1 MKEYTIEIL
10 KNEVE
15 VMIEILVYHIKPMKK
30 EIGDEKYNSR
40 ISLFSYCISF
50 SSIHTTIEYVLKRLH
65 SFKFILEYS
74 NKDDLNNLLDDFKS
88 IRDNIISSICF
99 IWTSILKCMPKECL
113 EFNYKSMLVM
123 IESMLSRYEVSDK
136 FKENIYYA
144 FERDIK
150 QSLSI

>member
-15 VMIEILVYHIKPMKK
+15 VMIEILAYHVKPLRK
-30 EIGDEKYNSR
+30 EIGEEKYNSR
-40 ISLFSYCISF
+40 ISLFSYCLSF
-50 SSIHTTIEYVLKRLH
+50 SSIHNTIEYVLKRLN

-150 QSLSI
+150 

>member
-1 MKEYTIEIL
+1 MKNYTIEIL

-15 VMIEILVYHIKPMKK
+15 VMIEILVHHLKPLRK
-30 EIGDEKYNSR
+30 EIGEEKY
-40 ISLFSYCISF
+40 ISKITL
-50 SSIHTTIEYVLKRLH
+50 SSIHDTIEYVLKRLY

-74 NKDDLNNLLDDFKS
+74 NKDDLDNLLDDFKS
-88 IRDNIISSICF
+88 IRDNISSSICF

-123 IESMLSRYEVSDK
+123 VESRLSRYEVSDE

>member
-15 VMIEILVYHIKPMKK
+15 VMIEILAYHIKPLRK
-30 EIGDEKYNSR
+30 EIGEEKYNSR
-40 ISLFSYCISF
+40 ISLFSYCLSF
-50 SSIHTTIEYVLKRLH
+50 SSIHNTIEYVLKRLN

-74 NKDDLNNLLDDFKS
+74 NKDDLDNLLDDFKS
-88 IRDNIISSICF
+88 IRDNFSSSICF

-123 IESMLSRYEVSDK
+123 VESRLSRHEVSDE

>member
-15 VMIEILVYHIKPMKK
+15 VMIEILVHHLKPLRK
-30 EIGDEKYNSR
+30 EIGEEKY
-40 ISLFSYCISF
+40 ISKVTLFS
-50 SSIHTTIEYVLKRLH
+50 IHDRIEYLLKRLY

-74 NKDDLNNLLDDFKS
+74 NKDDLDNLLDDFKS
-88 IRDNIISSICF
+88 IRDSISSSICF

-113 EFNYKSMLVM
+113 EFNYKCMLVM
-123 IESMLSRYEVSDK
+123 IESRLSRYEVSDK
-136 FKENIYYA
+136 FKEIIHYA
-144 FERDIK
+144 FERNIK

>member
-1 MKEYTIEIL
+1 MKNYTIEIL

-15 VMIEILVYHIKPMKK
+15 VMIEILVHHLKPLRK
-30 EIGDEKYNSR
+30 EIGEEKY
-40 ISLFSYCISF
+40 ISKVTL
-50 SSIHTTIEYVLKRLH
+50 SSIHDRIEYVLKRLY

-74 NKDDLNNLLDDFKS
+74 NKDDLDNLLDDFKS
-88 IRDNIISSICF
+88 IRDNISSSICF
-99 IWTSILKCMPKECL
+99 LWVCILKCMPKECL

-123 IESMLSRYEVSDK
+123 IESRLSRHEVSDE
-136 FKENIYYA
+136 FKEIIHYA

>member
-15 VMIEILVYHIKPMKK
+15 VMIEILVHHLKPLRK
-30 EIGDEKYNSR
+30 EIGEEKY
-40 ISLFSYCISF
+40 ISKITL
-50 SSIHTTIEYVLKRLH
+50 SSIHDTIEYVLKRLY

-74 NKDDLNNLLDDFKS
+74 NKDDLDNLLDDFKS
-88 IRDNIISSICF
+88 IRDNISSSICF

-123 IESMLSRYEVSDK
+123 VESRLSRYEVSDE

>member
-15 VMIEILVYHIKPMKK
+15 VMIEILVHHLKPLRK
-30 EIGDEKYNSR
+30 ETGEEKY
-40 ISLFSYCISF
+40 ISKVTF
-50 SSIHTTIEYVLKRLH
+50 SSIHDRIEYVLKRLN

-99 IWTSILKCMPKECL
+99 IWTSILKCMPKEYL

-123 IESMLSRYEVSDK
+123 IESILSRYEVSDK

-144 FERDIK
+144 FGRDIK

>member
-50 SSIHTTIEYVLKRLH
+50 SSIHTTIEYVLKRLN

-88 IRDNIISSICF
+88 IRDNISSSICF

-123 IESMLSRYEVSDK
+123 IESMLSRYEVSNK